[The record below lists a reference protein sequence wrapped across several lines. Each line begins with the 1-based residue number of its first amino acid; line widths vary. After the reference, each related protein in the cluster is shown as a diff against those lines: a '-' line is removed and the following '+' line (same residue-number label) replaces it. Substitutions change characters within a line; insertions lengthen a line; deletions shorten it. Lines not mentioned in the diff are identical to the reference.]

1 MYNGVVVNLCRLLI
15 IPEWEG
21 VAFEVK
27 PSLCILKINF
37 FGDNILC
44 RHQTF
49 WVLMELH
56 FDILT
61 QEFLDLLVS
70 EWRIIISFK

>member
-27 PSLCILKINF
+27 PSLRILKINF
-37 FGDNILC
+37 FGDNILS